1 MPIQQ
6 TEEQRQR
13 ALKDAGV
20 SASSLPAALP
30 TADTPVDVSM
40 LGTTTPFTLPPTPTA
55 PSYDLRTL
63 PSIETLTNP
72 APTAAEEEGDALG
85 ERALAVTAKLGTKS
99 AAQAKAEEAAGLP
112 GYNKQLNDINAQIRD
127 LTTQSVAAF
136 NTSEDRRAPTFA
148 IRGEQAQIERQR
160 SVKALGLSAIAQAV
174 QGNIALAQSQA
185 ERAVEIEFGPIQ
197 AELDY
202 LTKALDINDKKLT
215 REDKKRAETLQIQLQ
230 ERQRIVD
237 EAKENKTII
246 YGWAAEAAKN
256 GASSLLINRA
266 IGVLDPM
273 EALQILAPFMDD
285 PTAKQQAL
293 AQLEATRA
301 NTAATYA
308 SIEQT
313 KANTEKVKKET
324 TQTNN
329 AKGQL
334 LNLVGQYRDI
344 VSKSNWFSANFDP
357 TTKASL
363 ESLKGQITAVYKQQQ
378 QLGTLDAGV
387 QKLIDTI
394 FPASSG
400 FGIVQSSPSAQV
412 AAIDNFIKNQGGSTR
427 IRVKLSN
434 GQTGTIDASEFD
446 PKTMTKL

>member
-1 MPIQQ
+1 MPTQ

-20 SASSLPAALP
+20 SASSLPASLP
-30 TADTPVDVSM
+30 TAATPVDVSM

-72 APTAAEEEGDALG
+72 APTAAEEEQDALG

-136 NTSEDRRAPTFA
+136 NMSEDRRAPTFA

-185 ERAVEIEFGPIQ
+185 ERAVEIEFGPIE
-197 AELDY
+197 AELNY
-202 LTKALDINDKKLT
+202 LKAALDINDKKLS
-215 REDKKRAETLQIQLQ
+215 REDKKRAETLQIQLS
-230 ERQRIVD
+230 ERERIVA

-285 PTAKQQAL
+285 PTAKEQAL

-301 NTAATYA
+301 NTAATYT

-313 KANTEKVKKET
+313 KANTAKVKAET
-324 TQTNN
+324 TQSTNS
-329 AKGQL
+329 KGQL

-427 IRVKLSN
+427 IRVKLAN
-434 GQTGTIDASEFD
+434 GQTGTIDASEFN

>member
-1 MPIQQ
+1 
-6 TEEQRQR
+6 
-13 ALKDAGV
+13 
-20 SASSLPAALP
+20 
-30 TADTPVDVSM
+30 M

-72 APTAAEEEGDALG
+72 APTAAEEEQDALG

-136 NTSEDRRAPTFA
+136 NMSEDRRAPTFA

-185 ERAVEIEFGPIQ
+185 ERAVEIEFGPIE
-197 AELDY
+197 AELNY
-202 LTKALDINDKKLT
+202 LKAALDINDKKLS
-215 REDKKRAETLQIQLQ
+215 REDKKRAETLQIQLS
-230 ERQRIVD
+230 ERERIVA

-256 GASSLLINRA
+256 GASSLLLNRA

-273 EALQILAPFMDD
+273 EALQILTPFMDD
-285 PTAKQQAL
+285 PTAKEQAL

-301 NTAATYA
+301 NTAATYT

-313 KANTEKVKKET
+313 KANTAKVKAET
-324 TQTNN
+324 TQSTNS
-329 AKGQL
+329 KGQL

-427 IRVKLSN
+427 IRVKLAN
-434 GQTGTIDASEFD
+434 GQTGTIDASEFN